1 MRRWLPATTTSLVLP
16 RKAARLTSPTTLRP
30 LREGRPLLFLEDRNG
45 PAAHAPCDRF
55 LAGRQHRSQLRA
67 DRQILRPAHPG
78 SAGDRRRHQTGR
90 APCRERVCH
99 DVSYQVD
106 ALTLV
111 QKLPTNYLSL

>member
-55 LAGRQHRSQLRA
+55 LAGRQHRAQLRA
-67 DRQILRPAHPG
+67 DRPILRPAHPG
-78 SAGDRRRHQTGR
+78 REGDRRRYRRPAAHGPRYAARRR
-90 APCRERVCH
+90 APPGGTRARPSDRKSVVEG
-99 DVSYQVD
+99 
-106 ALTLV
+106 
-111 QKLPTNYLSL
+111 